1 MLFLMFFFQWCC
13 CYDGYFVPT
22 YSTTKFITPNY
33 KIKYQQKLNEILCFL
48 KLNTGKEWFSM
59 KIISFQGTI
68 ICKWVNSRISIY
80 GVNPLKYPFLSQFFT
95 EKIKDNRDIPL
106 QESIENLKKI
116 HLNGILLT
124 HSHEVAIFQNIHLL
138 SNNL

>member
-1 MLFLMFFFQWCC
+1 
-13 CYDGYFVPT
+13 
-22 YSTTKFITPNY
+22 
-33 KIKYQQKLNEILCFL
+33 
-48 KLNTGKEWFSM
+48 M